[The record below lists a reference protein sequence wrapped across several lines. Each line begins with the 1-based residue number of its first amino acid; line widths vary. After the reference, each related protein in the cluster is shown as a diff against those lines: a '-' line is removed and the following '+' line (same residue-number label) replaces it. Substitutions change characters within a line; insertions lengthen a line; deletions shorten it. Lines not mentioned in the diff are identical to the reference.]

1 MISQALTSATDGR
14 TWTVGDGDVD
24 IEASAWV
31 IPHADGTLHCV
42 TAMGTTLAIPVK
54 DGMGLPLQVKRIL
67 AATDVNLTILW

>member
-1 MISQALTSATDGR
+1 MISQALTSATDGL
-14 TWTVGDGDVD
+14 TWTASDGDFD

-42 TAMGTTLAIPVK
+42 MAMGTTLAIPVK
-54 DGMGLPLQVKRIL
+54 EGLGLPLQVKRIL